1 MSKKFDPKNKAVLLS
16 SQREE
21 RLDVQ
26 RVISLLPV
34 RQDHIVA
41 DIGCGPGYFAVP
53 LGKYLFQGKVY
64 AIDVQEEMLEET
76 KEALERIHLTNVE
89 VLLSEETEF
98 PIQDGDLDGA
108 FAAFVVHEADDPR
121 AMLAEIERCVRP
133 GGWIGL
139 LEWHKREMDSGP
151 PLEERIEEADLL
163 EMAQQAGFRLEGR
176 HYLNSDQYM
185 MVMRR

>member
-1 MSKKFDPKNKAVLLS
+1 MPRKFDPSNKDVLLS
-16 SQREE
+16 RQREE

-53 LGKYLFQGKVY
+53 LGKYLFQGKVL
-64 AIDVQEEMLEET
+64 AIDVQEEMLGAT
-76 KEALERIHLTNVE
+76 KETLERIHLTNVE
-89 VLLSEETEF
+89 VLLSEESKF
-98 PIQDGDLDGA
+98 PIRDGDLDGA
-108 FAAFVVHEADDPR
+108 FAAFVVHEADDPSG
-121 AMLAEIERCVRP
+121 MLVELERCVRM
-133 GGWIGL
+133 GGWLAL

-151 PLEERIEEADLL
+151 PLEERIEEGDLL
-163 EMAQQAGFRLEGR
+163 EMARQAGFRLEGH

-185 MVMRR
+185 LVMRR